1 MLKLSYGDRRP
12 IYEQIKEKIKS
23 LIISGVLKENERI
36 PSVREL
42 AVSMA
47 INPNTIQ
54 KAYKELEGEGWYIYS
69 LRSKGY
75 FVAPVDTVQ
84 VSGKIDSLTESLRA
98 NVRELYFLGVEKE
111 KIDNTVR
118 EIYGGANQ

>member
-1 MLKLSYGDRRP
+1 
-12 IYEQIKEKIKS
+12 
-23 LIISGVLKENERI
+23 
-36 PSVREL
+36 
-42 AVSMA
+42 MA

-54 KAYKELEGEGWYIYS
+54 KAYKELEGEGYIYS

-84 VSGKIDSLTESLRA
+84 VSGKIDALTESLRA

>member
-54 KAYKELEGEGWYIYS
+54 KAYKELEGEGYIYS

-84 VSGKIDSLTESLRA
+84 VSGKIDALTESLRA

>member
-54 KAYKELEGEGWYIYS
+54 KAYKELEGEGYIYS

-84 VSGKIDSLTESLRA
+84 VSGKIDALTESLRA
-98 NVRELYFLGVEKE
+98 NVFLGVEKE

>member
-54 KAYKELEGEGWYIYS
+54 KAYKELEGEGYIFAAFQGIFCS
-69 LRSKGY
+69 AGY
-75 FVAPVDTVQ
+75 TVQ
-84 VSGKIDSLTESLRA
+84 VSGKIDALTESLRA
-98 NVRELYFLGVEKE
+98 NVRELYFLGVQKE